1 MRTIKGKLMKTV
13 LEDISSVKK
22 KVMIEIEAE
31 DVDKRVDDAYKRFG
45 KKAKIRGFR
54 PGKAPRKIL
63 ERYFGDQV
71 LEDVT
76 NSLIKETLPKAL
88 EEAKAFPVNMPIVEN
103 DTLIIGKNYK
113 YSAVM
118 EVRPQFELKDYLG
131 IEVEKEEFSVT
142 DEDVDRQIEEIRAL
156 RGNLVPVQE
165 ERGIREGDYVIIDYE
180 GFDSE
185 GPIEGVKSQNFSLK
199 IGSKRFYPGF
209 EEALI
214 GFKKG
219 DMTEIALDFEADYFH
234 SRLAGRRVNF
244 KVHITDVKEIEL
256 PDLNDE
262 FAKNLG
268 GGFEGVDDLK
278 KKVREE
284 LRQREEK
291 RIDNESKA
299 RMLARISDSV
309 DFELPESLVESEVNA
324 TLENIR
330 QNLVRSGSSIEK
342 AGLDKGKLIEEIR
355 PKAEKSVKEMLVLGE
370 ISKQNNLRI
379 DDKDLA
385 DGFEELSRGVGHS
398 AQEMRRYYE
407 ASNLM
412 DAFRQTLLK
421 EKTLNFLMENA
432 TVKSVA
438 KDKIDKE

>member
-199 IGSKRFYPGF
+199 IGSKRLKRP
-209 EEALI
+209 L
-214 GFKKG
+214 
-219 DMTEIALDFEADYFH
+219 L
-234 SRLAGRRVNF
+234 
-244 KVHITDVKEIEL
+244 
-256 PDLNDE
+256 
-262 FAKNLG
+262 
-268 GGFEGVDDLK
+268 DLK
-278 KKVREE
+278 RE
-284 LRQREEK
+284 
-291 RIDNESKA
+291 I
-299 RMLARISDSV
+299 
-309 DFELPESLVESEVNA
+309 
-324 TLENIR
+324 
-330 QNLVRSGSSIEK
+330 
-342 AGLDKGKLIEEIR
+342 
-355 PKAEKSVKEMLVLGE
+355 
-370 ISKQNNLRI
+370 
-379 DDKDLA
+379 
-385 DGFEELSRGVGHS
+385 
-398 AQEMRRYYE
+398 
-407 ASNLM
+407 
-412 DAFRQTLLK
+412 
-421 EKTLNFLMENA
+421 
-432 TVKSVA
+432 
-438 KDKIDKE
+438 